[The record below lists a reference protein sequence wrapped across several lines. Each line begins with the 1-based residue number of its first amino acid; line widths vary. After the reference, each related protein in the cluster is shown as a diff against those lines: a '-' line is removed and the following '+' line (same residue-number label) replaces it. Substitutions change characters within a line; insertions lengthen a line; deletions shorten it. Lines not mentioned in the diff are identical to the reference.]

1 MRSWPAPSLRR
12 LPGRGLPVRLHDT
25 ATRQVRPLSPGPL
38 TRLYVCGITPYDA
51 THLGHAATYLAYDL
65 LTRQLAD
72 AGHEVDYVQNVTD
85 VDDPLLERA
94 QRDGVD
100 WRDLADQETQR
111 FREDMV
117 ALSVLPPRHFIGAV
131 ESVPDIAAVIETLA
145 AKGATYRLGADV
157 YFPVSK
163 APRFGQIGHFGY
175 DQMLALAAERGG
187 DPNRPGKHDPLDPL
201 LWRAERAGEPA
212 WDSSLG
218 RGRPGWHVEC
228 AAIAL
233 RYLGMPIDVQ
243 GGGMDLVFPHHE
255 CSAAHAEV
263 ATGRWPFAR
272 SYVHAAM
279 VRYEGHKMSKSLGNL
294 VFVSRLRADGVE
306 PAAIRLSV
314 LGRHYGRA
322 WEWTGDVLDEGRGR
336 LRRWREAVDR
346 PAAPPAHHLL
356 DEVRRYLADDLDA
369 PAALRAIDR
378 WAEQAR
384 TSGGRDPQAPA
395 LVRDLAWTLLGVA
408 L

>member
-72 AGHEVDYVQNVTD
+72 AGHDVDYVQNVTD

-94 QRDGVD
+94 QREGVD

-279 VRYEGHKMSKSLGNL
+279 VRYQGHKMSKSLGNL

-346 PAAPPAHHLL
+346 PAAPPAHLLL

>member
-1 MRSWPAPSLRR
+1 MHSWPAQPLRR

-25 ATRQVRPLSPGPL
+25 ATRQVRPLSPGPVA
-38 TRLYVCGITPYDA
+38 RLYVCGITPYDA

-65 LTRQLAD
+65 LNRQLAD
-72 AGHEVDYVQNVTD
+72 AGHDVEYVQNVTD

-94 QRDGVD
+94 HQEGID
-100 WRDLADQETQR
+100 WRDLAEQETRR
-111 FREDMV
+111 FRDDMV
-117 ALSVLPPRHFIGAV
+117 ALNVLPPRHFIGAV
-131 ESVPDIAAVIETLA
+131 EAVPDIAALIETLD
-145 AKGATYRLGADV
+145 AKGATYRLDSDV

-175 DQMLALAAERGG
+175 DQMIALAAERGG
-187 DPNRPGKHDPLDPL
+187 DPNRPGKRDPLDPL
-201 LWRAERAGEPA
+201 LWRAERPGEPA
-212 WDSSLG
+212 WDSPLG

-233 RYLGMPIDVQ
+233 RYLGTPIDVQ

-272 SYVHAAM
+272 FYVHAAM
-279 VRYEGHKMSKSLGNL
+279 VGYEGHKMSKSRGNL
-294 VFVSRLRADGVE
+294 VFVSRLRADGVD
-306 PAAIRLSV
+306 PAAIRLAV
-314 LGRHYGRA
+314 LGRHYGQA
-322 WEWTGDVLDEGRGR
+322 WEWTDGVLESGLGR
-336 LRRWREAVDR
+336 LQRWREAVDR
-346 PAAPPAHHLL
+346 PVAPPAHHLL
-356 DEVRRYLADDLDA
+356 DDVRRHLADDLDA
-369 PAALRAIDR
+369 PAALRAVDR

-384 TSGGRDPQAPA
+384 AAGGRDARAPA
-395 LVRDLAWTLLGVA
+395 LVRDLASTLLGVD

>member
-1 MRSWPAPSLRR
+1 MRSWPASPLRR

-25 ATRQVRPLSPGPL
+25 ATRQLRPLSPGPL

-51 THLGHAATYLAYDL
+51 THIGHAATYLAYDVL
-65 LTRQLAD
+65 IRQLFD

-94 QRDGVD
+94 QADGID
-100 WRDLADQETQR
+100 WRDLADRETQR
-111 FREDMV
+111 FRDDMA
-117 ALSVLPPRHFIGAV
+117 ALNVLPPRHFIGAV
-131 ESVPDIAAVIETLA
+131 EAIPDIAALVETLD
-145 AKGATYRLGADV
+145 AKGAAYRLDSDV

-163 APRFGQIGHFGY
+163 APRFGQIGHLGY

-201 LWRAERAGEPA
+201 LWRAERPGEPA
-212 WDSSLG
+212 WDSPLG

-233 RYLGMPIDVQ
+233 RYLGTPIDVQ

-263 ATGRWPFAR
+263 ATGQRPFAR
-272 SYVHAAM
+272 AYVHAAM

-306 PAAIRLSV
+306 PAAIRLAV
-314 LGRHYGRA
+314 LGRHYRRP
-322 WEWTGDVLDEGRGR
+322 WEWTADGLEAGRGR
-336 LRRWREAVDR
+336 LRRWREAVGG

-356 DEVRRYLADDLDA
+356 DDVRRHIADDLDA
-369 PAALRAIDR
+369 PAALRAVDR

-384 TSGGRDPQAPA
+384 TSGGRDRHAPG
-395 LVRDLAWTLLGVA
+395 LVRDLVWTLLGVT